1 MAFIPTNCRA
11 SGTRGYT
18 IVEVLVTVAVATLG
32 FIAIVDLQSSSL
44 RGFAESRMTTTAL
57 HQAEHF
63 IEMVRAETLQC
74 SPSLGNPECSFLP
87 NDAGGGNFQV
97 FGTGSDNALSPGG
110 IAPETYDIGLV
121 QEFPE
126 EEARQYCI
134 QYRSTWVIPN
144 RVMRLDTRVLWPRAD
159 TNLVN
164 YFTCTPALVP
174 SASSGQSPSVG
185 IVTLST
191 TLPVE
196 MF

>member
-1 MAFIPTNCRA
+1 MNLFLRRPCPE
-11 SGTRGYT
+11 SGYT

-44 RGFAESRMTTTAL
+44 RGLTNARNTTVAV

-74 SPSLGNPECSFLP
+74 TPSTSALDPECAYLP
-87 NDAGGGNFQV
+87 VDGGADGFRVYGTTGDNAVSPAGLSPADYDAGIVN
-97 FGTGSDNALSPGG
+97 
-110 IAPETYDIGLV
+110 
-121 QEFPE
+121 EFPTDFQ
-126 EEARQYCI
+126 RQLCV

-159 TNLVN
+159 TNLAN
-164 YFTCTPALVP
+164 FFTCTPSLVP
-174 SASSGQSPSVG
+174 SSTSGQVPDLG
-185 IVTLST
+185 MITMST
-191 TLPVE
+191 TLTVE